1 MTAAATSKSGKTGS
15 GTKAALVVLALWS
28 VISLVVIVVWST
40 SPDLKSSARCRQ
52 DLRESQ
58 EKILGAEVL
67 CVQDKDELE
76 QRLAEAHQRL
86 RHQEAALALLD
97 QRLRHANQ
105 TLDACYTREAVL
117 MANMSVVREGAE
129 LLQRAQLNL
138 TNQLQRQEDHA
149 EAMQHNLTQSDHLVA
164 VCSNLKAAADNHAA
178 AAHIQ
183 TRACEAKQEF
193 LRKQL
198 VKCQKVAAE
207 ASPPP
212 QQNPAPPESRS
223 SRLCTAPTIVALVFG
238 SRLLVN

>member
-1 MTAAATSKSGKTGS
+1 MTAAATSKSGKMGS

-58 EKILGAEVL
+58 EKILGAEAL

-76 QRLAEAHQRL
+76 RRLAEAHQRL

-97 QRLRHANQ
+97 QRLRHTNQ
-105 TLDACYTREAVL
+105 TLNACYTREAVL
-117 MANMSVVREGAE
+117 MANISVVREGAE

-138 TNQLQRQEDHA
+138 TNQLQRQEDHV
-149 EAMQHNLTQSDHLVA
+149 EALKHNLTQSDHLVA
-164 VCSNLKAAADNHAA
+164 ACSSLKAAADNHAA

-198 VKCQKVAAE
+198 VKCQKAAAE
-207 ASPPP
+207 APPP
-212 QQNPAPPESRS
+212 LPQNPAPPESRS
-223 SRLCTAPTIVALVFG
+223 GRLCTAPTIVALLFG
-238 SRLLVN
+238 SRFLIN